1 LWCRFITPRVVRDE
15 QPQAEAQGSR
25 QETQIGESRLRQTV
39 SKIEVGLA
47 MDAELKTQ
55 LNTDLKDALRAGDK
69 VKLSVIRMVLSEIKN
84 AEMAKQEKLMAGF
97 LRQHLVTADDDEAAR
112 QIKLNAIAREVE
124 RIIPETKL
132 ANADILGVLSKQAK
146 QREESIAA
154 YTQGKRPDLVVQEE
168 AELLVLRTYLPQAA
182 SRDDIVAAVK
192 KAIADTGAQ
201 SARDKGKVMPR
212 VIAELKGRADGRQIN
227 EVVTEL
233 LQ

>member
-1 LWCRFITPRVVRDE
+1 M
-15 QPQAEAQGSR
+15 
-25 QETQIGESRLRQTV
+25 
-39 SKIEVGLA
+39 EVGVA
-47 MDAELKTQ
+47 MDAELNTQ
-55 LNTDLKDALRAGDK
+55 LNADLKGALRAGDK
-69 VKLSVIRMVLSEIKN
+69 VKLLVIRMVLSEIKN

-112 QIKLNAIAREVE
+112 QSKLNAIAREVE
-124 RIIPETKL
+124 RIAPETKL
-132 ANADILGVLSKQAK
+132 ANSDILGVLSKQAK

-154 YTQGKRPDLVVQEE
+154 YTQGQRPDLVVQEE
-168 AELLVLRTYLPQAA
+168 AELVVLRAYLPQAA

-201 SARDKGKVMPR
+201 SARDKGKVIPR

>member
-1 LWCRFITPRVVRDE
+1 
-15 QPQAEAQGSR
+15 
-25 QETQIGESRLRQTV
+25 
-39 SKIEVGLA
+39 

-55 LNTDLKDALRAGDK
+55 LNSDLKDALRAGDK

-84 AEMAKQEKLMAGF
+84 VEMARQEKLMAGF

-112 QIKLNAIAREVE
+112 QSKLNAIAREVE
-124 RIIPETKL
+124 RIAPETKL

-168 AELLVLRTYLPQAA
+168 AELVVLRGYLPQAA